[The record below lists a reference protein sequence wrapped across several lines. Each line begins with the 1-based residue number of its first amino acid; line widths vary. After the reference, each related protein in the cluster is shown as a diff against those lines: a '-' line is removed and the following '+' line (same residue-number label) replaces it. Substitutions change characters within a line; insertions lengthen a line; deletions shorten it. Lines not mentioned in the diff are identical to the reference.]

1 MTLTA
6 TCHCGATRI
15 TLPGPPAEAK
25 TCNCSYCQ
33 RAGAVWGYYAPE
45 DLRIEASSEDKVYS
59 ASDGVN
65 QHHFCGKCG
74 GQTHGFSPDWASVY
88 NNDGTLKPGATDGIP
103 SRQTAAVNLNM
114 IDGLSLSAITITA
127 VDGRNSW

>member
-6 TCHCGATRI
+6 ACHCGATKI

-33 RAGAVWGYYAPE
+33 RTGAVWGYYAPE
-45 DLRIEASSEDKVYS
+45 DVSISGTEDRVYS
-59 ASDGVN
+59 VTGLN
-65 QHHFCGKCG
+65 LHHFCGACG
-74 GQTHGFSPDWASVY
+74 GNTHGLSPDRASKY
-88 NNDGTLKPGATDGIP
+88 NNDGTLKPGEAEGVPD
-103 SRQTAAVNLNM
+103 RQIVAVNLNM
-114 IDGLSLSAITITA
+114 VDDLDLSGIKVTA